1 MTFRS
6 NKLRD
11 SFRDAPQCFGC
22 GKHNDGTVVGA
33 HANGA
38 HMGKGMGHKAPDYY
52 LAGLCYDCHV
62 RLDQG
67 KDMTRDERRQFWLD
81 AYVKTMAWWFDA
93 GIVTVN

>member
-11 SFRDAPQCFGC
+11 SFRGAPQCFGC

-33 HANGA
+33 HANGP
-38 HMGKGMGHKAPDYY
+38 HIGKGMGRKAPDYY
-52 LAGLCYDCHV
+52 LAGLCYECHA

-67 KDMTRDERRQFWLD
+67 KDMTGDERRQFWLD